1 MNRQIEQKLLSFCT
15 HQQAHFS
22 PGAWAEFLRAN
33 PDEVACAAATLAR
46 ARWYGHVQDLQ
57 EFVNRQVPQVAQALP
72 AAAQRCGF
80 EGARFVN
87 RLREQM
93 WRRHEP
99 KR

>member
-1 MNRQIEQKLLSFCT
+1 MNRQIEQQLLSFCT
-15 HQQAHFS
+15 HQQGRFN
-22 PGAWAEFLRAN
+22 PGAWAEFFQAN
-33 PDEVACAAATLAR
+33 PDEVACAAATLSR

-57 EFVNRQVPQVAQALP
+57 EFVSRQAPQVAASWP

-80 EGARFVN
+80 DGARFVN

-93 WRRHEP
+93 WWRHEP